1 MLDYS
6 APCAKDTGFFFLPVS
21 FAAELVSQGCCSE
34 MDALLD
40 LWTNTVYNDEQVQG
54 FDAGQ
59 VAYLRNGTGSH
70 LLGYAELAQRWVYP
84 KQRLAG
90 ILASCVISN
99 ILLSCLIQGRMEA

>member
-34 MDALLD
+34 MYALLYSWID
-40 LWTNTVYNDEQVQG
+40 TVYNNVQVQG
-54 FDAGQ
+54 SDVGQ
-59 VAYLRNGTGSH
+59 VVYLRNGTGSH

>member
-59 VAYLRNGTGSH
+59 VAYLRNGTDST
-70 LLGYAELAQRWVYP
+70 ARSARP
-84 KQRLAG
+84 AG
-90 ILASCVISN
+90 C
-99 ILLSCLIQGRMEA
+99 LLSWAVRIIRK